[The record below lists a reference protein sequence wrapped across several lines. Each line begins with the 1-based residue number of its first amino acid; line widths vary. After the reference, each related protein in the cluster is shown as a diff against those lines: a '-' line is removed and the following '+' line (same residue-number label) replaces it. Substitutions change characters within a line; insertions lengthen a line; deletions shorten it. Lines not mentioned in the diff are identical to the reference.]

1 MTIDA
6 SSGTPRRKKVS
17 VRDRTYNYLKERVL
31 SGHFRP
37 GARLTEEHLAA
48 EFGVSRTPVREALH
62 KLEQEGFIKALETR
76 GFIIPRDSSEEIEE
90 LFDMRALL
98 EGFTLRL
105 ISQSISEEALKDLEG
120 TVRSAEDALRMKKI
134 DEVFKWNTLF
144 HDTLHALV
152 QHKPRLHQIMV
163 NIRKYVLRYRKDT
176 LLYPDG
182 GKRTVEG
189 HWRVLLAL
197 RLRDPDLCERVMR
210 EHIRE
215 AKEDALKTRLE

>member
-1 MTIDA
+1 MND
-6 SSGTPRRKKVS
+6 
-17 VRDRTYNYLKERVL
+17 
-31 SGHFRP
+31 
-37 GARLTEEHLAA
+37 
-48 EFGVSRTPVREALH
+48 
-62 KLEQEGFIKALETR
+62 
-76 GFIIPRDSSEEIEE
+76 
-90 LFDMRALL
+90 LL
-98 EGFTLRL
+98 EVYPHNYHKTDKKGRPIYIERQGKL
-105 ISQSISEEALKDLEG
+105 
-120 TVRSAEDALRMKKI
+120 KI

-189 HWRVLLAL
+189 NWRVLLAL